1 MSLQYNLLAIPIP
14 QKSEPNSR
22 LEKFAPV
29 DLTSWS
35 ATGGKMAGEPCQRSE
50 VDTMILMFRKMHYT
64 RLQILYVYAF
74 PSTEMLNVKFE
85 S

>member
-14 QKSEPNSR
+14 KKSEPNSR

-35 ATGGKMAGEPCQRSE
+35 ATGGKMAGEPCQRSK
-50 VDTMILMFRKMHYT
+50 VDIMILMFRQMHYT
-64 RLQILYVYAF
+64 RLQMYVYAF
-74 PSTEMLNVKFE
+74 PTTEMLNVKFE
-85 S
+85 C